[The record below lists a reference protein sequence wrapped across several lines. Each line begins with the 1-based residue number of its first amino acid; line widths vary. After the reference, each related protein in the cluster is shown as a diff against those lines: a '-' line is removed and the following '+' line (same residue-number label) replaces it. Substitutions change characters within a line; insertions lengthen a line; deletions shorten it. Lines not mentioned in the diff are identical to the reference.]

1 MNEVLFINKNFSC
14 LIPEVLPRM
23 QSILSI
29 ELGTSEMSL
38 ISSND
43 EYFSAED
50 QNHEIDIENA

>member
-1 MNEVLFINKNFSC
+1 
-14 LIPEVLPRM
+14 M

-50 QNHEIDIENA
+50 QTLEIDLENT

>member
-1 MNEVLFINKNFSC
+1 MLFINKNFSC